1 MNIKGGLILVG
12 AVIVIFY
19 GLFIC
24 RSVQAGEGVMMK
36 KAVMIIAENDFR
48 DEEFFQP
55 KEALENA
62 GIEVKVASTTL
73 NLARGMLGRT
83 FKPQLLVKDIN
94 VRDFDAVIFV
104 GGAGAVQYWD
114 DATAQQIARE
124 AYNNGKIVA
133 AICVAPVILAKAGI
147 LKGKRATVWDSD
159 SGELISAGAKYSK
172 RNVEKDGKIITASG
186 PFAAREFGEELVK
199 AILY

>member
-1 MNIKGGLILVG
+1 MRINDGLCFVAVLIIL
-12 AVIVIFY
+12 FC
-19 GLFIC
+19 GLLVC
-24 RSVQAGEGVMMK
+24 RSVQAGEGMMK

-48 DEEFFQP
+48 DEELFQP

-73 NLARGMLGRT
+73 NLARGMLGQA

-104 GGAGAVQYWD
+104 GGGGAVQYWD
-114 DATAQQIARE
+114 DPVAQQIARE
-124 AYNNGKIVA
+124 AYNNGRIVG
-133 AICVAPVILAKAGI
+133 AICVAPVILARAGL
-147 LKGKRATVWDSD
+147 LKGKRATVWEPD
-159 SGELISAGAKYSK
+159 SGELISVGAKYSK
-172 RNVEKDGKIITASG
+172 SNVEKDGKIITASG
-186 PFAAREFGEELVK
+186 PFAAREFGEELVR